1 MNKNISPEFQ
11 LRDNQTRSDIV
22 RDTSNDLIMLPVVES
37 SKVASFRIL
46 MINMATIVTFQK
58 IHYEF

>member
-22 RDTSNDLIMLPVVES
+22 RDTGNDLMLPVVES